1 MATIA
6 GVTVPVA
13 AAVFERRRFRDAL
26 QQSELA
32 YRAMFES
39 NPHPMWVVDR
49 ETFRFLAV
57 NDAAV
62 GHYGYARGE
71 VLAMNILNIRPP
83 DDAPRARG
91 TMRAPPQGRDILG
104 ARAHPPKEGR

>member
-26 QQSELA
+26 RQSELA
-32 YRAMFES
+32 SRAMFES

-62 GHYGYARGE
+62 AHYGYARE
-71 VLAMNILNIRPP
+71 EFLAMTILNIRPP
-83 DDAPRARG
+83 EDEPRVREA
-91 TMRAPPQGRDILG
+91 MRALGRGHTFL
-104 ARAHPPKEGR
+104 ES